1 MKKLILLSAFL
12 VSFVP
17 GCSNT
22 GDKAPETTSSNAVST
37 PTYDVTLNFQAKV
50 GSADF
55 ACGTTYTGAN
65 AVGTAATDLVARDFR
80 FYVHDVRLVKADN
93 TEVSVS
99 MTNDGTWQYQ
109 NVALLDF
116 ENATGGCA
124 STTGPTT
131 ATNSQVKGTIPQSGG
146 VAFTKIKFRLGVPL
160 SLNHLDVNT
169 APAPLNVSALYWAW
183 TSGRK
188 FARLDFLTAGGGAY
202 NATAFNVHLGSTG
215 CTGTNPV
222 SSNADCNSANRP
234 EITLNIPVASQTD
247 LTGIANMRIVA
258 DLKELVQD
266 LNLTVADAGGPSGC
280 MSGTTDPECRSVMP
294 RFGLLYSYTGTTQ
307 ATRNATNNTVYP
319 AVSGGHATQVSAQSF
334 FRAE

>member
-188 FARLDFLTAGGGAY
+188 FARLDFLTSGGAY
-202 NATAFNVHLGSTG
+202 DVTAFNVHLGSTG

-222 SSNADCNSANRP
+222 SSNADCSTPNRP
-234 EITLNIPVASQTD
+234 AITLNIPVASQTD
-247 LTGIANMRIVA
+247 LAGIANMRIVA
-258 DLKELVQD
+258 DLKALVQD
-266 LNLTVADAGGPSGC
+266 LDLTVGDGGGSPGC
-280 MSGTTDPECRSVMP
+280 MSGTQDPECIGIMT
-294 RFGLLYSYTGTTQ
+294 RFGLQYNYVGTS
-307 ATRNATNNTVYP
+307 NARGANPNTVYP
-319 AVSGGHATQVSAQSF
+319 AQQSF